1 MSLLFNLSTSTRY
14 SDWIFGMWNC
24 YFEIHDCSKSGA
36 GFPTTYIVVFL
47 MFHGVIVRFVDIG
60 KIVGHHCLN
69 FLFITH
75 SYIKKRR
82 VETTLIG
89 NGLLLF
95 PMILNGRR
103 FSYIPKTSKIEGWV
117 KVKFMVF
124 NATFNYTKKNVFQ
137 LYRGGQFNWLRKP
150 EYLEKTTDLSQ
161 VTDKLYHI
169 MFYRVHLD

>member
-1 MSLLFNLSTSTRY
+1 MCLLFNLSTSTRY

-36 GFPTTYIVVFL
+36 GFPTTYIVAFL
-47 MFHGVIVRFVDIG
+47 MFHEVIVRFVDIG
-60 KIVGHHCLN
+60 KIVDHHCLN
-69 FLFITH
+69 FLFIAH

-103 FSYIPKTSKIEGWV
+103 FSYIPKTSNIEGWV
-117 KVKFMVF
+117 KLKFMVF
-124 NATFNYTKKNVFQ
+124 NATFNNTKKMYFSYIVAVS
-137 LYRGGQFNWLRKP
+137 LIG
-150 EYLEKTTDLSQ
+150 
-161 VTDKLYHI
+161 
-169 MFYRVHLD
+169 